1 MQTVASF
8 VMFIDSMIF
17 FITAYRKE
25 LNQSLEKKKA
35 NQEAANQL
43 AKFKKQKNNQG
54 FLDIKKTVSP
64 KDLKER
70 RD

>member
-35 NQEAANQL
+35 NKEAANQL